1 MIRLKELRNQ
11 FNLSQLDIAR
21 QFNVAQNTVSNWENG
36 NRVPDAEMLR
46 KIADYFNVSI
56 DWLIGIE
63 AQTDEIRIARQ
74 RTKELCEE
82 RDPQISDI
90 ENTFKTNYATFR
102 SWYNGYGDYFNDKI
116 YLLADFFN
124 CSTDYLFGKTDNPA
138 SIDDQLANEK
148 FALFGEV
155 HDLTDE
161 EKQRVL
167 DFIKFTKSQR
177 KDD

>member
-1 MIRLKELRNQ
+1 MRLKELRKEKGI
-11 FNLSQLDIAR
+11 SQLKLAIDLST
-21 QFNVAQNTVSNWENG
+21 NQNTISRYETG
-36 NRVPDAEMLR
+36 ERECDYATLI